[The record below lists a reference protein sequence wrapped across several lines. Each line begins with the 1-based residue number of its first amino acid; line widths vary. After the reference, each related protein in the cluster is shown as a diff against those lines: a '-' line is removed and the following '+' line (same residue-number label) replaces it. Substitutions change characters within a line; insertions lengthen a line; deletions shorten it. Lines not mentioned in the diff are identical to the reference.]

1 MYAFPFIQADPGGS
15 KKSHLETLRD
25 MDTEV
30 KSREAVEGIKGPS
43 WFEDFQVMMLLR
55 ELLLTTCMCIV

>member
-1 MYAFPFIQADPGGS
+1 MYAFPFIQDDPVGS